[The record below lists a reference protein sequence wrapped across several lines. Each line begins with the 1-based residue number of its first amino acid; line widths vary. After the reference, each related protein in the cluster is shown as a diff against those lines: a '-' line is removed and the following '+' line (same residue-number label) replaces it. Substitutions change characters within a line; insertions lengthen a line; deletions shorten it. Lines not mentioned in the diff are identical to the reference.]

1 MRLGMGMGMEWR
13 MRKRWG
19 TQCQRASPR
28 DAWAWPMNTALLYIT
43 TVLIWGSTWYAITLQ
58 LGIVDP
64 VVSVA
69 YRFAIA
75 ALVLVAWC
83 VVRHKD
89 MRYSARDHVW
99 MAVQGLFLF
108 CANYAVFYVAT
119 GYVTSGLVAVV
130 FSTIAAWNILFARL
144 FFGVSVSARV
154 LAGAA
159 TGIFGLGLV
168 FWPEV
173 EALDLSDNATFGLM
187 LCVIATVL
195 ASFGNM
201 ASARNQ
207 KRGLPVLQS
216 NAYGMAYGAAF
227 TAVFCVWT
235 GRTFAWDASFDYL
248 WSMAY
253 LALFG
258 SVLAFGAY
266 LTLLGRIG
274 AGRAA
279 YAAVL
284 FPVVAL
290 SMSVVLEGYAFTP
303 LAAVGALLVLGGNV
317 LVLAKAKHFSWL
329 RRQPHT

>member
-1 MRLGMGMGMEWR
+1 
-13 MRKRWG
+13 
-19 TQCQRASPR
+19 
-28 DAWAWPMNTALLYIT
+28 MNTAFLYVS

-58 LGIVDP
+58 LGVVDP

-75 ALVLVAWC
+75 AAILMAWC
-83 VVRHKD
+83 VVRGKD
-89 MRYSARDHVW
+89 MRYLARDHVW
-99 MAVQGLFLF
+99 MAAQGLFLF
-108 CANYAVFYVAT
+108 SVNYAVFYVAT
-119 GYVTSGLVAVV
+119 GHVTSGLVAVV
-130 FSTIAAWNILFARL
+130 FSTIAAWNLLFARL
-144 FFGVSVSARV
+144 FFKTPVGLRV
-154 LAGAA
+154 LSGAA
-159 TGIFGLGLV
+159 LGVFGLSLV

-173 EALDLSDNATFGLM
+173 EALAMHDNAALGFA

-195 ASFGNM
+195 SSLGNM
-201 ASARNQ
+201 ASSRNQ
-207 KRGLPVLQS
+207 QRGLPVLQT

-227 TAVFCVWT
+227 TVAFALWT
-235 GRTFAWDASFDYL
+235 GRAFVWDGSIDYL
-248 WSMAY
+248 WSVLY

-290 SMSVVLEGYAFTP
+290 SMSVVLEGYSFTP
-303 LAAVGALLVLGGNV
+303 LAALGAALVLSGNV
-317 LVLAKAKHFSWL
+317 LVLARAKHFSWL
-329 RRQPHT
+329 LMRKRAAPVQ

>member
-1 MRLGMGMGMEWR
+1 
-13 MRKRWG
+13 
-19 TQCQRASPR
+19 
-28 DAWAWPMNTALLYIT
+28 MNTALLYLT

-58 LGIVDP
+58 LGVVDP

-75 ALVLVAWC
+75 ALILLAWC
-83 VVRHKD
+83 TVRGKTL
-89 MRYSARDHVW
+89 RYTLRDHLW
-99 MAVQGLFLF
+99 IALQGLFLF

-130 FSTIAAWNILFARL
+130 FSTIAAWNLLFSRL
-144 FFGVSVSARV
+144 FFATPVGWRV
-154 LAGAA
+154 LAGAVL
-159 TGIFGLGLV
+159 GIGGLGLV
-168 FWPEV
+168 FWREV
-173 EALDLSDNATFGLM
+173 EALNFHDDAALGLM
-187 LCVIATVL
+187 LCILATLL

-207 KRGLPVLQS
+207 SRGLPVLQT
-216 NAYGMAYGAAF
+216 NAYGMAYGATF
-227 TAVFCVWT
+227 TALFAALT
-235 GRTFAWDASFDYL
+235 GRAFAWDPSFDYL
-248 WSMAY
+248 WSMLY

-290 SMSVVLEGYAFTP
+290 TLSVALESYTFTP
-303 LAAVGALLVLGGNV
+303 MAALGAALVLGGNV
-317 LVLAKAKHFSWL
+317 LVLARAKHFAWL
-329 RRQPHT
+329 SRRRPA

>member
-1 MRLGMGMGMEWR
+1 
-13 MRKRWG
+13 
-19 TQCQRASPR
+19 
-28 DAWAWPMNTALLYIT
+28 MNTAFLYIT

-58 LGIVDP
+58 LGVVDP

-75 ALVLVAWC
+75 ALILLAWC
-83 VVRHKD
+83 ITRGKD
-89 MRYSARDHVW
+89 MRYSARDHTW
-99 MAVQGLFLF
+99 MALQGLFLF

-130 FSTIAAWNILFARL
+130 FSTIAAWNLLFARL
-144 FFGVSVSARV
+144 LFGAPVGWRV
-154 LAGAA
+154 PTGAA
-159 TGIFGLGLV
+159 LGICGLGLV
-168 FWPEV
+168 FWHEV
-173 EALDLSDNATFGLM
+173 EALNLRDDAALGLL
-187 LCVIATVL
+187 LCIIATVL

-207 KRGLPVLQS
+207 QRGLPVLQT
-216 NAYGMAYGAAF
+216 NAFGMAYGAAF
-227 TAVFCVWT
+227 TAAFAAWT
-235 GRTFAWDASFDYL
+235 GRAFVWDPSFDYL
-248 WSMAY
+248 WSVLY

-303 LAAVGALLVLGGNV
+303 LAILGAALVLGGNI
-317 LVLAKAKHFSWL
+317 LVLARAKHFSWL
-329 RRQPHT
+329 KKIA